1 MFLFAGEFV
10 EGNNLYYTASVS
22 FCLQKM
28 AATIS
33 KISPVWLYIANLIGY
48 TRVILGLAAFVFAF
62 DSSFSS
68 QRGLFIYFYVIS
80 YFLDACDGVAARA
93 LRQTSKFGA
102 VLDMATDRICTAG
115 LLALLSHYASIS
127 VSIKSMDVL
136 NPLSWPPFIWI
147 WIAMLDIFSHWLQ
160 MYSSL
165 LSGSASHK
173 AMTDEVSFVRWYYTL
188 PYALFFVCLAHES
201 FLTMMLVTFWAAQ
214 TGSIAAV
221 PFPFNLKIVPF
232 MPSSTVAEFVREIT
246 LPFFAFKTLVSILQM
261 ITAAQRIV
269 TIDEK
274 IRVESLNESTPSMS
288 IGDTEIDGHYVSV
301 ATSQGRGREVMNA
314 ATSTSTSTSSSS
326 SRRRR
331 PSSVP
336 ASALV
341 ALSSQARSGIADLMA
356 MKEAR
361 MKKAKEES
369 SSSRPRSASR
379 ARKEG

>member
-10 EGNNLYYTASVS
+10 EGNNYIRQLS

-28 AATIS
+28 AAIL

-62 DSSFSS
+62 DSSFST

-201 FLTMMLVTFWAAQ
+201 FLTMTLVTFWAAQ
-214 TGSIAAV
+214 KGSIAAV

-301 ATSQGRGREVMNA
+301 ASSQGRGREVMNA

-369 SSSRPRSASR
+369 SSRPRSASR